1 MTDTINQPFPWP
13 GNLDGYSGVDAA
25 VVALQPT
32 TGTAQTG
39 YINISG
45 SVTAAGGQA
54 VTGSTVSTKTSA
66 ATALSTTVA
75 SEGAL
80 TLSATGIVS
89 GNGWGTA
96 GLTTMS
102 GTVTGGAFIF
112 GAYGKLILSGTQNHA
127 DSRMAALFA
136 KVDASGGT
144 YTAGQ
149 LSAAW
154 FDMGSTSP
162 SGGWAT
168 GAQANVI
175 RVQNTTSDPVNA
187 LIYGYGKATFAMD
200 LSDNA
205 GGWAFASG
213 AADTAAGGIT
223 ISVNGDTRYINLW
236 SGIGTLA

>member
-1 MTDTINQPFPWP
+1 MAATVNVPFPWP
-13 GNLDGYSGVDAA
+13 TNFDGLSNVSGSPG
-25 VVALQPT
+25 VVALQ
-32 TGTAQTG
+32 
-39 YINISG
+39 
-45 SVTAAGGQA
+45 A
-54 VTGSTVSTKTSA
+54 VGASTVQPGEINVSSIVNAGSAVNTKTST

-136 KVDASGGT
+136 KVDASAGT

-154 FDMGSTSP
+154 FDMGSAAP

-168 GAQANVI
+168 GGQANVI
-175 RVQNTTSDPVNA
+175 RVQNTTSAAVNA
-187 LIYGYGKATFAMD
+187 LIYGYGKATYGLD
-200 LSDNA
+200 LADNG
-205 GGWAFASG
+205 GGWMFTTGS
-213 AADTAAGGIT
+213 AATAAGGIK
-223 ISVNGDTRYINLW
+223 ISNNGTAAYIQLY
-236 SGIGTLA
+236 SGVGTLA

>member
-1 MTDTINQPFPWP
+1 MTATINVPFPWP
-13 GNLDGYSGVDAA
+13 NNLDGHSGVDAA

-32 TGTAQTG
+32 SGTAQTG
-39 YINISG
+39 YINITG

-75 SEGAL
+75 TEGVL
-80 TLSATGIVS
+80 TLSATGITS

-136 KVDASGGT
+136 KVDASAGV

-154 FDMGSTSP
+154 FDMGATAP

-168 GAQANVI
+168 GGQANVI
-175 RVQNTTSDPVNA
+175 RVQNTTGSAVNA
-187 LIYGYGKATFAMD
+187 LIYGYGKATFAADM
-200 LSDNA
+200 SDNG
-205 GGWAFASG
+205 GGWAYTSG
-213 AADTAAGGIT
+213 TAGTAAGGLK
-223 ISVNGDTRYINLW
+223 ISINGNTRYLQAY
-236 SGIGTLA
+236 TTAPA